1 MATVI
6 ETVDLEI
13 QREPFVRPFAFKG
26 SAFHEKWNTVV
37 RLVDGDGTVAF
48 GVGGLAVL
56 WSDPELFASHTEVG
70 GNVLMVAVLEF
81 ALQKSRGIAW
91 SSPPELTAKLLP
103 EVYQYARAITG
114 KADLRFTFA
123 ANALVALD
131 NAAWILH
138 ARRGGLTSFDA
149 MLPPGAGQAL
159 TSRQERVLLV
169 PAVGYNLPGQEL
181 SRLLREGA
189 AILKIKLG
197 RPGSEPEMLAADQR
211 ALARV
216 HAAAGL
222 RETPLTESG
231 RVLYYLD
238 ANGRYRSLESV
249 VALLEYADRIGM
261 LERVVLLE
269 EPFADEAGVEVG
281 DLPVRVAADESLH
294 AVEDVATRAQLGYGA
309 VAIKAAGKTLSLAL
323 EMAAAALESGL
334 TCFAADNAC
343 VPVLVEWNKNVAARL
358 PEFPGVKGGIL
369 ESNGPENY
377 GRWNQ
382 MVGDDHPLAGAKWV
396 QAVDGAYR
404 LDDDYYSASG
414 GILRDPI
421 PYSDLFAGGDR

>member
-6 ETVDLEI
+6 ETTDLEI

-37 RLVDGDGTVAF
+37 RLVDGDGTEAF

-70 GNVLMVAVLEF
+70 GNALMVAALEF
-81 ALQKSRGIAW
+81 ALQQCRGIAW
-91 SSPPELTAKLLP
+91 SSPPELAAKLLP
-103 EVYQYARAITG
+103 EVHQYARVITA
-114 KADLRFTFA
+114 KADLQFTFA

-131 NAAWILH
+131 NAAWVLH

-149 MLPPGAGQAL
+149 MMPQEVSGVLR
-159 TSRQERVLLV
+159 SRQERVMVV
-169 PAVGYNLPGQEL
+169 PAVGYNLPGEEL
-181 SRLLREGA
+181 QRLLREGA

-197 RPGSEPEMLAADQR
+197 RPGSEPEMLAADLR
-211 ALARV
+211 ALTRV
-216 HAAAGL
+216 HAAAAAW
-222 RETPLTESG
+222 ETPLTESG

-249 VALLEYADRIGM
+249 HALLEHADSIGM

-269 EPFADEAGVEVG
+269 EPFTDEAGVDVG
-281 DLPVRVAADESLH
+281 DLPVRVAADESVH
-294 AVEDVATRAQLGYGA
+294 TVEDVATRAQLGYGA

-334 TCFAADNAC
+334 ICFAADNAC
-343 VPVLVEWNKNVAARL
+343 VPVLLEWNKNVAARL
-358 PEFPGVKGGIL
+358 PAFPGVRGGIL

-377 GRWNQ
+377 GGWDR
-382 MVGDDHPLAGAKWV
+382 MVQDHPWAGAKWLE
-396 QAVDGAYR
+396 AADGAYR
-404 LDDDYYSASG
+404 LDDDYYHVSG

-421 PYSDLFAGGDR
+421 PYSNLFSASQG